1 MNSYYIKSYHFK
13 VLVIGK
19 TGVDKSTLING
30 IFEFNEKDEAKTG
43 NGKPITQEYGE
54 YMSDKR
60 KV

>member
-1 MNSYYIKSYHFK
+1 MNSYYIKSYHFN

-54 YMSDKR
+54 YISDKR